1 MIKRIEL
8 RNAASFDQK
17 GIILDD
23 LQKLNIIY
31 GGNGTGKTTI
41 SRVLADPMR
50 ENHYPQCKMKVDNA
64 KLVNLVYN
72 RDFKESNLFEYILGK
87 FALGKEWV
95 MLEKQREAMR
105 PKRDK
110 LSSHALKASEKAW
123 NMDFK
128 VKAEIRQTEEQFWML
143 YYEPHKDFR
152 QLLRCC
158 SEKTAFSDRL
168 RFEVRQLEWNNGFVT
183 RPHGPWLKELRRR
196 YHELYETKQARNR
209 PKNDTSLDYE
219 REKLRQDFWRFLATQ
234 ARHEVNRFEQQK
246 KNGKRNST
254 SCVVRKQMPVAT
266 LQRSIMPSRMP
277 AKHAATCNPS
287 STESTPPSRTMA
299 SRDSESNP
307 PTR

>member
-1 MIKRIEL
+1 MSQNPRKFVPLQAISKIKLMIKRIEL

-110 LSSHALKASEKAW
+110 LSSHAL
-123 NMDFK
+123 
-128 VKAEIRQTEEQFWML
+128 
-143 YYEPHKDFR
+143 
-152 QLLRCC
+152 
-158 SEKTAFSDRL
+158 
-168 RFEVRQLEWNNGFVT
+168 
-183 RPHGPWLKELRRR
+183 
-196 YHELYETKQARNR
+196 
-209 PKNDTSLDYE
+209 
-219 REKLRQDFWRFLATQ
+219 
-234 ARHEVNRFEQQK
+234 
-246 KNGKRNST
+246 
-254 SCVVRKQMPVAT
+254 
-266 LQRSIMPSRMP
+266 
-277 AKHAATCNPS
+277 
-287 STESTPPSRTMA
+287 
-299 SRDSESNP
+299 
-307 PTR
+307 